1 MTMTEHERPLP
12 ERASAV
18 GPPEVIERD
27 SGPSW
32 RLYVG
37 IAIVVVLMIFALWA
51 QVDGLQSSANLNSLP
66 RIALPSVTGL
76 DQAVAR
82 KKLEDL
88 SFVVD
93 EKLQPNEDASKPK
106 GMTFGQDPTPGTK
119 VEQGDVVT
127 LIVSSGPAGLS
138 VPDVS
143 GEQLGDAQELLASN
157 GLRYASTQVY
167 DDKTPPGEVISLDP
181 DPGTQIPVNG
191 LVTLTVS
198 KGPAPRTVPDMMGKD
213 LTHALVALGRSG
225 LGVGTINRVYRA
237 GQTPGVVIGVDP
249 PAGTQRAPNWPIDL
263 TVTGPPPSS
272 IVPTLVGLSQSTAS
286 SLVTDANLVPQ
297 VLTTPFPSG
306 DPQIG
311 VVVSQNI
318 PPFGS
323 VPSGTTVQFVVGV
336 DGGSSASTTTVA
348 GH

>member
-18 GPPEVIERD
+18 GPPEVIERG
-27 SGPSW
+27 GPRW
-32 RLYVG
+32 RLYLG
-37 IAIVVVLMIFALWA
+37 IAIVVLLMVFALWA
-51 QVDGLQSSANLNSLP
+51 QVDGFQTTANLNSLP

-76 DQAVAR
+76 DQAAAR

-93 EKLQPNEDASKPK
+93 VKQQPNEDASKPA
-106 GMTFGQDPTPGTK
+106 GMTFGQDPAPGTK

-127 LIVSSGPAGLS
+127 LIVSSGPAGLT
-138 VPDVS
+138 VPDVT
-143 GEQLGDAQELLASN
+143 GEQLGDAQELLAST
-157 GLRYASTQVY
+157 GLRYTSSQVY
-167 DDKTPPGEVISLDP
+167 DDKTPPGEVTSIDP

-198 KGPAPRTVPDMMGKD
+198 KGPAPRVVPDMMGKD

-225 LGVGTINRVYRA
+225 LGVGTIDRVYRA

-272 IVPTLVGLSQSTAS
+272 TVPTLVGLSQSTAS
-286 SLVTDANLVPQ
+286 SLVTNADLVPQ

-311 VVVSQNI
+311 LVVSQNI

-336 DGGSSASTTTVA
+336 DGGASGTTTTV
-348 GH
+348 GGN

>member
-1 MTMTEHERPLP
+1 MTMIGHEPPRT

-18 GPPEVIERD
+18 GPPEIIERN
-27 SGPSW
+27 GPSW
-32 RLYVG
+32 RLYLG
-37 IAIVVVLMIFALWA
+37 IGIVVGLMILAMWA
-51 QVDGLQSSANLNSLP
+51 QVDSFAISSNLSSLP

-93 EKLQPNEDASKPK
+93 VKLQPNEDASKPA

-138 VPDVS
+138 VPDVT

-157 GLRYASTQVY
+157 GLRYASNQVH
-167 DDKTPPGEVISLDP
+167 DEKVPPGEVISVDP
-181 DPGTQIPVNG
+181 DPGTQIPVNSQ
-191 LVTLTVS
+191 VTMTVS
-198 KGPAPRTVPDMMGKD
+198 MGPAPRTVPQMMGQD

-225 LGVGTINRVYRA
+225 LGVGKIDRVYRA
-237 GQTPGVVIGVDP
+237 GQTAGIVIGVDP
-249 PAGTQRAPNWPIDL
+249 PGGSQRAPNWPIDL
-263 TVTGPPPSS
+263 TVTAPPPSS
-272 IVPTLVGLSQSTAS
+272 TVPTLVGLSQATAT

-297 VLTTPFPSG
+297 VLTTPYPTG
-306 DPQIG
+306 DPQVG
-311 VVVSQNI
+311 RVVSQNI

-323 VPSGTTVQFVVGV
+323 VQSGTTVQFVVGV
-336 DGGSSASTTTVA
+336 DGGSATTINPA

>member
-1 MTMTEHERPLP
+1 MTMIEHERPQA

-18 GPPEVIERD
+18 GPPEIIERG
-27 SGPSW
+27 GPRW

-37 IAIVVVLMIFALWA
+37 IAVVVLLMIFAIWA
-51 QVDGLQSSANLNSLP
+51 QVDGIQTSTNLNSLP
-66 RIALPSVTGL
+66 RIALPTVTGL

-93 EKLQPNEDASKPK
+93 VKLQPNEDASKPK

-127 LIVSSGPAGLS
+127 LIVSSGPAGLT

-143 GEQLGDAQELLASN
+143 GEQLGDAQEMLAAN
-157 GLRYASTQVY
+157 GLRYAVTQAYNDTV
-167 DDKTPPGEVISLDP
+167 PPGEVMSSDP
-181 DPGTQIPVNG
+181 DPGSQIPVNG

-198 KGPAPRTVPDMMGKD
+198 NGPAPRTVPDMMNKD
-213 LTHALVALGRSG
+213 LTVALVALGRSG
-225 LGVGTINRVYRA
+225 LGVGKITRIYRP
-237 GQTPGVVIGVDP
+237 GQTAGIVLGVDP
-249 PAGTQRAPNWPIDL
+249 PAGSQRAPNWPINL

-272 IVPTLVGLSQSTAS
+272 TVPTLVGLSQSTAS
-286 SLVTDANLVPQ
+286 SLVTDADLVPQ

-311 VVVSQNI
+311 RVVSQNI

-336 DGGSSASTTTVA
+336 DGGGSTTTTVA
-348 GH
+348 GN